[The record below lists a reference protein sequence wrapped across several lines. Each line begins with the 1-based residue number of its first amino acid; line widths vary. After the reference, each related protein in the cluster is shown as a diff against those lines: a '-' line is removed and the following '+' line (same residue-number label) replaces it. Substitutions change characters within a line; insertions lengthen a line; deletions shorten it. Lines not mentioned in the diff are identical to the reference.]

1 MSEPPH
7 PADAAWEPSTAFA
20 LCDWWGEAAGE
31 WPPEMLR
38 RAVERVVDPAHAA
51 RTLHWGRNYLYLVHL
66 DAPSGPLA
74 VVVKQFRNEG
84 RGKRLRRRLAG
95 SKAEKSWRVARALAA
110 AGVDTPAPVLLVESE
125 RPDGPSFYV
134 SRHVEA
140 ATEARYLLRARNAG
154 REAEDFPGIDV
165 DAFLV
170 ALGRAVRR
178 FHDAGFWHRDL
189 SSGNVLVEWGADGG
203 PERLSLIDLNRTR
216 AGRRPSG
223 NQRLRDLSRMM
234 IHRPQDQERFL
245 AAYWQ
250 GAGEGDAAG
259 ATAPPAAGRPRY
271 LLYHHGFRFKNATKR
286 VVRARTHGV
295 VRAAK
300 DLVLPRGAHAHI
312 PAAPAGAATRERSV
326 WDPLSDQPHLHAGR
340 LAKLASRLADAPAH
354 ARQTVAAARLLPRA
368 WRRCRELEAASSAV
382 PVAATGP
389 PVAAP
394 AVTAPSPVRFAGA
407 GVAIRPWPADPQ
419 ALLAAV
425 DDLGVRHVLVRLH
438 PWQDD
443 HDDEEALAAA
453 LTGRGLEVS
462 FALPQNRELVRDPE
476 RWRAAVAELARRFL
490 PYGRHFQVGQA
501 VNRSKWGVWSP
512 EEYRALAAA
521 AAEELR
527 RHPGV
532 EVLGP
537 AVIDWEPHATAGYLG
552 LDGMP
557 RFDALASLLYVDR
570 RGAPESRQ
578 AGFDALR
585 KATFLAALAEVAPAC
600 APRSWITEVNWPL
613 WEGPHSPAG
622 RAVSVDEETQ
632 ADYLVRYFVPLLA
645 SGRVERIFWWQMIAR
660 GYGLIAP
667 EADGTLRRR
676 PSWRALATMLA
687 QLAGAACEGAL
698 PAPAGARLYRFRA
711 ADGGGAIVVGWAV
724 EGEVD
729 WTPEIAVTALV
740 DRDGERPAVPAR
752 SICLRPSPIYLRLS
766 VDR

>member
-1 MSEPPH
+1 VREPPQ
-7 PADAAWEPSTAFA
+7 PADAPFEPATAFA
-20 LCDWWGEAAGE
+20 FGAWWGEVAGE
-31 WPPEMLR
+31 WSPEMLR
-38 RAVERVVDPAHAA
+38 RAVERVVDPAQAVK
-51 RTLHWGRNYLYLVHL
+51 TLHWGRNYLYLVHL
-66 DAPSGPLA
+66 EAPGGALP
-74 VVVKQFRNEG
+74 VVVKQFRNAG
-84 RGKRLRRRLAG
+84 RGRRLRRRLGG
-95 SKAEKSWRVARALAA
+95 SKAEKSWRVARALSA
-110 AGVDTPAPVLLVESE
+110 AGIDTPEPVLLVESE

-134 SRHVEA
+134 CRQLDA
-140 ATEARYLLRARNAG
+140 ASEARYLLRALNAG
-154 REAEDFPGIDV
+154 RAAEELPGIDAG
-165 DAFLV
+165 AFLD

-189 SSGNVLVEWGADGG
+189 SSGNVLVEWDGNG
-203 PERLSLIDLNRTR
+203 RPQRLSLIDLNRAR

-234 IHRPQDQERFL
+234 IHRPQDQRRFL
-245 AAYWQ
+245 DAYWGD
-250 GAGEGDAAG
+250 GAGAAG
-259 ATAPPAAGRPRY
+259 APPPGARARY
-271 LLYHHGFRFKNATKR
+271 LLYHHGFRFKNEAKKA
-286 VVRARTHGV
+286 VRSRTRGML
-295 VRAAK
+295 RAAK

-354 ARQTVAAARLLPRA
+354 ARHAAAAARLLPRA
-368 WRRCRELEAASSAV
+368 WRRCRELEAAPMPPRV
-382 PVAATGP
+382 P
-389 PVAAP
+389 
-394 AVTAPSPVRFAGA
+394 FDGA
-407 GVAIRPWPADPQ
+407 GVAVRPWPADPE

-453 LTGRGLEVS
+453 LAGRGLEVS
-462 FALPQNRELVRDPE
+462 FALPQNRDLVRDPE
-476 RWRAAVAELARRFL
+476 RWRAAVAELARRFV
-490 PYGRHFQVGQA
+490 PYGSRFQVGQA

-537 AVIDWEPHATAGYLG
+537 AVIDWEPHAAAGYLG
-552 LDGMP
+552 LAGMP

-578 AGFDALR
+578 GGFDALR

-600 APRSWITEVNWPL
+600 GARSWITEVNWPL

-622 RAVSVDEETQ
+622 RLVAVDEETQ
-632 ADYLVRYFVPLLA
+632 ASYLVRYFVPLLA
-645 SGRVERIFWWQMIAR
+645 SGRVERIFWWQVIAR
-660 GYGLIAP
+660 GYGLVAP

-676 PSWRALATMLA
+676 PSWRAMATMLA
-687 QLAGAACEGAL
+687 QLGGAACEGPL
-698 PAPAGARLYRFRA
+698 PAPAGARMYRFRGA
-711 ADGGGAIVVGWAV
+711 GGGGIVVGWAV
-724 EGEVD
+724 DGAVEVDLPGEVAA
-729 WTPEIAVTALV
+729 AVS
-740 DRDGERPAVPAR
+740 RDGAPCVAPTGSWRLE
-752 SICLRPSPIYLRLS
+752 PSPTYLRLTS
-766 VDR
+766 GVSGALG